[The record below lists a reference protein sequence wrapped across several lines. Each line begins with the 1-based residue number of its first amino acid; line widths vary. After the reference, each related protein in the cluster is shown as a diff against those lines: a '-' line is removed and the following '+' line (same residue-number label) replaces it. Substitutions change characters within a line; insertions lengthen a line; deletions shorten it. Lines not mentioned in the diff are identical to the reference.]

1 MMSVLSRTVIIIPRN
16 RGYIRGLPTA
26 VIKRINSS
34 NANDQAGSSR
44 LMYCRRDGS
53 KIDSFKLEFNGGQ
66 EDKRTNAKAHGCSQ
80 DQRERDIIFLTLC

>member
-1 MMSVLSRTVIIIPRN
+1 
-16 RGYIRGLPTA
+16 
-26 VIKRINSS
+26 
-34 NANDQAGSSR
+34 
-44 LMYCRRDGS
+44 MYCRRDGS